1 MEDIKKVKALLFG
14 LGQDI
19 VILSHRNP
27 DGDAIGSSLGLM
39 HYLKSLG
46 HSVHIILPSDYPP
59 PFAWMPLIEDIIIF
73 DTEPTVSTNIINRAN
88 IAFCLDFNALDRI
101 DKVGEVLRKRNI
113 PMVMIDHHL
122 DPEPFCDYVFSDT
135 TASSACEMVYRF
147 ICDLGQK
154 HKISRETL
162 DCLYTGILTDTGSFK
177 YSTSPTLFRTVAD
190 MMEQGVD
197 GFKIQD
203 LVFNSMNEKQLR
215 LVGHSLNNRVEYLPE
230 LKTAI
235 LTLTKQDFSD
245 FGIIRGDT
253 EGIVNYLLMVKDIK
267 LAIFVTE
274 QPNIVKLSMRSK
286 GDFSAQD
293 ICRKY
298 FNGGGHKNASGGYM
312 HASLSNVIKKIKD
325 VLPEYKEKLEL
336 VK

>member
-1 MEDIKKVKALLFG
+1 MEDIQKVKALLFG

-39 HYLKSLG
+39 HYLRSLG
-46 HSVHIILPSDYPP
+46 HSVHVVLPSDYPP
-59 PFAWMPLIEDIIIF
+59 PFAWMPDIEDIVIF
-73 DTEPTVSTNIINRAN
+73 DNEPTVSTNIINRAN

-101 DKVGEVLRKRNI
+101 DKVGEILRKRNI

-135 TASSACEMVYRF
+135 TASSTSEMVYRF

-154 HKISRETL
+154 HKISLNTL

-177 YSTSPTLFRTVAD
+177 YGTSAQLFRTVAD
-190 MMEQGVD
+190 MTEQGVD
-197 GFKIQD
+197 GFRIQD
-203 LVFNSMNEKQLR
+203 LVFNSLNEKQLR
-215 LVGHSLNNRVEYLPE
+215 LIGHALHNRVEYLPE
-230 LKTAI
+230 FKAAI
-235 LTLTKQDFSD
+235 ITLVKQDFSD
-245 FGIIRGDT
+245 FTIIRGDT

-274 QPNIVKLSMRSK
+274 QPNIIKLSMRSK
-286 GDFSAQD
+286 GDFSVQD

-312 HASLSNVIKKIKD
+312 HSSLANVIRKIKD
-325 VLPEYKEKLEL
+325 VLPDYKDKLHL
-336 VK
+336 IK